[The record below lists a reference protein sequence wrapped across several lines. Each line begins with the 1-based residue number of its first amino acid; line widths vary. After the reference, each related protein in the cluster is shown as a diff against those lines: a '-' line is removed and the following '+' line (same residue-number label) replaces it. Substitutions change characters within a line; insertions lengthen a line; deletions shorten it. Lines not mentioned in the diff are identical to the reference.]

1 MTLEDIFQN
10 AADQDRGRLLIVS
23 DPWSGE
29 SAGITFRVAGPD
41 SQIQYRARIA
51 MMDRLAELAEA
62 DGTVTAA
69 NREKARLE
77 CLASCVLAMEVEEDG
92 QKLALTQK
100 NIIRVLSSAAWLQA
114 QVDAFAGDRSR
125 FAPGASDDA

>member
-1 MTLEDIFQN
+1 MTLNDILQN
-10 AADQDRGRLLIVS
+10 AADQDRGRLLLVTN
-23 DPWSGE
+23 PWTGE
-29 SAGITFRVAGPD
+29 ATGITFRIAGPD
-41 SQIQYRARIA
+41 SSVQHRARIA
-51 MMDRLAELAEA
+51 MMDRLAELAET

-92 QKLALTQK
+92 EKLALTQK

-114 QVDAFAGDRSR
+114 QVDGFAGDRSR
-125 FAPGASDDA
+125 FAPGSPDGP

>member
-1 MTLEDIFQN
+1 MTLNDILQN
-10 AADQDRGRLLIVS
+10 AADQDRGRLLLVT
-23 DPWSGE
+23 DPWTGE
-29 SAGITFRVAGPD
+29 STGITFRIAGPD
-41 SQIQYRARIA
+41 SSVQHRARIA
-51 MMDRLAELAEA
+51 MMDRLAELAET

-92 QKLALTQK
+92 EKLALTQK

-114 QVDAFAGDRSR
+114 QVDGFAGDRSR
-125 FAPGASDDA
+125 FAPGATDGP